1 MRFDDRLLTVLANRA
16 LQPSAAASKWRQLV
30 DLVAQANVWSDT
42 DGIARALMEINSL
55 RDEVPEP
62 VRCQALRALKG
73 RLRSAPLIRM
83 LSLDSPA
90 ICSAA
95 ISSARLD
102 DQEWAELIPELSSR
116 ARGFLRNRNDLGR
129 AATDVLN
136 AWVSADFRL
145 SDGRQPAPNVEPLV
159 RVAPPA
165 QAEQASHVPSELPR
179 TELPT
184 SIAASAASGMEAP
197 RPISE
202 LVARIEEYRR
212 QRTSFDAPQLPLEED
227 GAEAAPAPA
236 LRFAFVTDDIGTVI
250 DTAGLPRG
258 AIVGTSIA
266 EPAYDD
272 GPGPDAYAASAF
284 RQRVAISQGRMR
296 LCGSALTAGEW
307 RINARPVF
315 DPASG
320 RFRGY
325 RGLMRRPT
333 AAEDVR
339 PDDSRTEQAE
349 YVQQIIH
356 ELRSPLNAIIGFSEI
371 IEQQLFGPVSSSYRD
386 LASSILHDARRLLAG
401 FDDISLAARI
411 ERGETQQDD
420 GTSDPDWLIDR
431 IAERLHS
438 LTDARH
444 VELNI
449 TKAEP
454 LRTFAQGPEQLE
466 RIYSRL
472 LSAIILACDQGERL
486 DATLKT
492 RIGTTPQNCLTVSLP
507 QKLVGRDESELLEAG
522 NDQLPDCSDVP
533 LLGLGFSLRLVRSLA
548 HSAGGSLRFHNSSVL
563 LSLPAVAAPRNGER
577 GHSE

>member
-1 MRFDDRLLTVLANRA
+1 MRFDDRLLTVLANPA
-16 LQPSAAASKWRQLV
+16 HLPSAAASKWRQLV

-42 DGIARALMEINSL
+42 DGIARALIEINSL
-55 RDEVPEP
+55 QGEVPEQ

-102 DQEWAELIPELSSR
+102 DQEWAELIPELPSR
-116 ARGFLRNRNDLGR
+116 ARGFLRNRTDLGP
-129 AATDVLN
+129 AATSALS

-145 SDGRQPAPNVEPLV
+145 SDGRQPSANVAPLV
-159 RVAPPA
+159 RVAPPPPA
-165 QAEQASHVPSELPR
+165 KHDLCA
-179 TELPT
+179 PT
-184 SIAASAASGMEAP
+184 DLARPHDYTAAAAKGASGVEAP

-227 GAEAAPAPA
+227 GAEATPAA
-236 LRFAFVTDDIGTVI
+236 AVRFAFVTDDIGTVT

-266 EPAYDD
+266 EPAFDD
-272 GPGPDAYAASAF
+272 GPGPDGYAASAF
-284 RQRVAISQGRMR
+284 RQRVEISQGRMR

-307 RINARPVF
+307 RIDARPVF

-339 PDDSRTEQAE
+339 PDDGRTQQAE

-386 LASSILHDARRLLAG
+386 LASSILEDARRLLAG

-411 ERGETQQDD
+411 ERGEKQQD
-420 GTSDPDWLIDR
+420 GETSDPDWLLDR
-431 IAERLHS
+431 IAERLHT

-454 LRTFAQGPEQLE
+454 LRNFAQGPEQLE

-472 LSAIILACDQGERL
+472 LSAVILACDQDERL

-492 RIGTTPQNCLTVSLP
+492 RIGSSPQNCLSVSLP
-507 QKLVGRDESELLEAG
+507 QKLVGRSETELLEAG
-522 NDQLPDCSDVP
+522 NDQLADCNDVP

-548 HSAGGSLRFHNSSVL
+548 QSTGGSLRFHNSSVL
-563 LSLPAVAAPRNGER
+563 LSLPAVAAHRSGER
-577 GHSE
+577 ERSE